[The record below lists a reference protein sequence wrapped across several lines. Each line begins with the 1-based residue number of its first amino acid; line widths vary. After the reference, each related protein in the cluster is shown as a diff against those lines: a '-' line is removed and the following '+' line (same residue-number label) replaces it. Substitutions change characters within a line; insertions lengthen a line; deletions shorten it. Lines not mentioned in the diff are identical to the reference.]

1 MLLQELNDL
10 KEGDQVAFNAA
21 FRCLGQPERGTILT
35 RKKCWMDDDLCVRFN
50 FTVGD
55 KEDFH
60 YFNHAEVEFIE
71 NGIKE

>member
-10 KEGDQVAFNAA
+10 KEGDHVVFNSALHY
-21 FRCLGQPERGTILT
+21 RVQPEKGTILT

-50 FTVGD
+50 FMVGD

-60 YFNHAEVEFIE
+60 YFNNNEVEFIE
-71 NGIKE
+71 TGIKE